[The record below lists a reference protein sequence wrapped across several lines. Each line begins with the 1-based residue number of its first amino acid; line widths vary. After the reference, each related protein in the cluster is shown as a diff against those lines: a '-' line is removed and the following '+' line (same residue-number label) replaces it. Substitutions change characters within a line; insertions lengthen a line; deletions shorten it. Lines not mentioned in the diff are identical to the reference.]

1 MMGKKIR
8 EARETKGLNQKDFAD
23 ILNVSQ
29 ASVSKYESGENI
41 PRMNKLKQIS
51 SILDHPLHYFLEETS
66 VNQEDAPQK
75 RKKEIMNVIQEF
87 WDGLGMDGKKEAIL
101 DEPVIRFCI
110 SRIESGLYD
119 TQKQLQIIKLLKL
132 VEEITDSPTE
142 V

>member
-1 MMGKKIR
+1 
-8 EARETKGLNQKDFAD
+8 
-23 ILNVSQ
+23 
-29 ASVSKYESGENI
+29 
-41 PRMNKLKQIS
+41 
-51 SILDHPLHYFLEETS
+51 
-66 VNQEDAPQK
+66 
-75 RKKEIMNVIQEF
+75 
-87 WDGLGMDGKKEAIL
+87 MDGKKEAIL